1 MHTRKVW
8 RYLVIPCLYAVGIFG
23 LLYLQYSGTL
33 TVRRSLGDLQF
44 LGTLVAGEDETSHRI
59 TSARIDFQG
68 ITFRFSEEY
77 PLVIDSGENQHHLVP
92 SRYDQEERTLL
103 ITFSDESVIR
113 FEVSPDE
120 GPPGLQVLPQG
131 GTAWPEE
138 GTVTLSWHPE
148 ATLEERGDDS
158 SPAPDSVHLLRDDRQ
173 FVLTAP
179 PRSAIDQ
186 ESRRISLPLN
196 AGSRL
201 IRYVERDYAE
211 IDIIEAAFSR
221 NRRQIS
227 DSFYAETIS
236 RFIDVGFQGW
246 HSIRFNGGSGTWNR
260 REGSPEFSEE
270 ILTAYLAEA
279 WKRDQ
284 YTTAFNRMRRAAD
297 QHPES
302 VGLLSAVFLGDLR
315 NVTTRFIREDQERA
329 RELADRIAAGDA
341 RVFQEDDIFSF
352 AALRGS
358 EELFR
363 QLLDFADDL
372 DLRDLDQRTAVAM
385 AEAALAPNHPTEAS
399 REVSRRFLTLVH
411 DRIVPAIRQYEETFF
426 METAQGEVD
435 LLYSLRAGLL
445 LERYGDLQGEP
456 LYVTVGRNLVLS
468 GLRVADSLGFLPRH
482 LYFEADGFTRQEGS
496 FGPEKIYPLISDNP
510 WYPRKI
516 SLYDELGAGSFI
528 WSIAPFPRIDI
539 GEEQFHFTLTYPR
552 NRTHYIVMQGI
563 PPFRSMN
570 LFNLQWRNDP
580 SFELY
585 IKGRHYERSTNTLMI
600 KYTDNS
606 VEGDI
611 ILNY

>member
-1 MHTRKVW
+1 M
-8 RYLVIPCLYAVGIFG
+8 IPCLYAVGIFG

-44 LGTLVAGEDETSHRI
+44 VGTLVAGEDETSQKI
-59 TSARIDFQG
+59 TSARLDFEG
-68 ITFRFSEEY
+68 LTFRFSEDH
-77 PLVIDSGENQHHLVP
+77 PLVITSGEDQHHLVP
-92 SRYDQEERTLL
+92 RRYDQEENALL
-103 ITFSDESVIR
+103 ITFSDGSVIR
-113 FEVSPDE
+113 FEISPGE
-120 GPPGLQVLPQG
+120 GPPGLQIHPQEG
-131 GTAWPEE
+131 GAWPEE
-138 GTVTLSWHPE
+138 GTVALSWYPE
-148 ATLEERGDDS
+148 ATLETGSES
-158 SPAPDSVHLLRDDRQ
+158 SSEAPDSLQLLREDRQ

-179 PRSAIDQ
+179 PQSAIDR
-186 ESRRISLPLN
+186 ESRRITMPLN

-221 NRRQIS
+221 DRRQIS
-227 DSFYAETIS
+227 DSFYTETIN

-246 HSIRFNGGSGTWNR
+246 HSVRFNGGSGTWNR
-260 REGSPEFSEE
+260 REGSPEFSEA

-302 VGLLSAVFLGDLR
+302 VGLLSAVFLGNLR
-315 NVTTRFIREDQERA
+315 DVTARFIQDDQERA
-329 RELADRIAAGDA
+329 RELAGRIAAGDA
-341 RVFQEDDIFSF
+341 RVFQEKDLFSF

-363 QLLDFADDL
+363 QILSFARDV

-399 REVSRRFLTLVH
+399 REVSQRFLTLVH

-435 LLYSLRAGLL
+435 LLYSLRAGRL
-445 LERYGDLQGEP
+445 LERYGELQGDL

-468 GLRVADSLGFLPRH
+468 ALRVADSLGFLPRH
-482 LYFEADGFTRQEGS
+482 LYFETDGFTRQEGS
-496 FGPEKIYPLISDNP
+496 FGPEEIYPLLSDNP

-516 SLYDELGAGSFI
+516 SLYDDLGAGAFI
-528 WSIAPFPRIDI
+528 WSIAPFPHIEI
-539 GEEQFHFTLTYPR
+539 GQEQFHFTLTYPR
-552 NRTHYIVMQGI
+552 NRTHYIIMQGI

-606 VEGDI
+606 IEGDI